1 MVHKGIRLF
10 RRAPEN
16 ARLLQPCELVF
27 EYGVVMH
34 AEERINEV
42 VLVVGIGDARRLDHL
57 FGCDYDHGG
66 VQLGSVHP
74 YRVGAG
80 GILYG
85 GLALIHPVLPDSLTG
100 GS

>member
-10 RRAPEN
+10 GCSFEN

-42 VLVVGIGDARRLDHL
+42 VLVVGIGDARHLDHL
-57 FGCDYDHGG
+57 LGGDYDHGG

-80 GILYG
+80 NVLDG
-85 GLALIHPVLPDSLTG
+85 GLALIHLGEVQVAALE
-100 GS
+100 